1 MLARIAR
8 SSPLWRRKRRRSPSE
23 PTRCGRRSWL
33 LQQPGDSGLRA
44 GGDHGDT
51 AQADDIRCQSRR
63 MRTSELPWRFRSSWR
78 RSWWS
83 GQVIRRSPGGCPRA
97 RFGSHPWSTPMV
109 ISTAARTNGSGA
121 RTADET
127 RTARSASI
135 LTGIMDP
142 CGGSSTP
149 TSSHVPSDETY
160 VGPRFLGAPRVV
172 LRATHQDA
180 LKDASRE
187 APQEASAGFGVT
199 LDRSRLLALDD
210 PKGQGPRR

>member
-33 LQQPGDSGLRA
+33 LQQRGDSGLRA

-109 ISTAARTNGSGA
+109 TSTAARTNGSGA

-142 CGGSSTP
+142 CGGSSTSP
-149 TSSHVPSDETY
+149 PPAMSPVMRPMSARAFSEHHAWCSVPHT
-160 VGPRFLGAPRVV
+160 RMH
-172 LRATHQDA
+172 LRTRPARP
-180 LKDASRE
+180 LKK
-187 APQEASAGFGVT
+187 QG
-199 LDRSRLLALDD
+199 LDLA
-210 PKGQGPRR
+210 